1 MPSGSSASVRAAVAQ
16 ALSPEKRRLIVTAA
30 AREAA
35 QRAEAAYRAET
46 GLPPG
51 HDTVV
56 DGRAHASLDRLNPD
70 RGEVVFRFARV
81 TEALAWIYDQI
92 VTHSPRLTGRFAASH
107 ILLADGQRVDPKN
120 PPAAARYVFMS
131 LAPYAK
137 KIEEGQSSSAPTGVY
152 QAVAVL
158 GERRF
163 GNSVSVGFGY
173 ESPLVDYIAGAH
185 GRGAR
190 ALLRQQPVRVAGMK
204 LERSTRV
211 PIITV
216 TLR

>member
-1 MPSGSSASVRAAVAQ
+1 MPNGSSAAVRAAVAQ
-16 ALSPEKRRLIVTAA
+16 ALSPEKRRVIVVAA
-30 AREAA
+30 ARETM
-35 QRAEAAYRAET
+35 QKAEAAYRAET
-46 GLPPG
+46 GRPPE

-56 DGRAHASLDRLNPD
+56 DGRDHASLDQLNPD
-70 RGEVVFRFARV
+70 RGEVVFRFGRA

-92 VTHSPRLTGRFAASH
+92 VTHSPRLTGRYAASH
-107 ILLADGQRVDPKN
+107 ILLADGQQVNPKN
-120 PPAAARYVFMS
+120 PPAADRYVFMS

-137 KIEEGQSSSAPTGVY
+137 KIEEGESSSTPSGVY

-158 GERRF
+158 AARQF

-173 ESPLVDYIAGAH
+173 ESPLIDYIAGAH

-190 ALLRQQPVRVAGMK
+190 AALRQQPVRVAGMK
-204 LERSTRV
+204 LERATRV
-211 PIITV
+211 PVITV

>member
-1 MPSGSSASVRAAVAQ
+1 MPAGSSAAVRAAVAQ
-16 ALSPEKRRLIVTAA
+16 ALAPEKRRAIVTAA
-30 AREAA
+30 AKEAA
-35 QRAEAAYRAET
+35 QRADAAYRAET
-46 GLPPG
+46 GRPPA

-56 DGRAHASLDRLNPD
+56 DGRAHASLDQLNPD
-70 RGEVVFRFARV
+70 RGEVVFRFAQAA
-81 TEALAWIYDQI
+81 EALAWIYDQI

-107 ILLADGQRVDPKN
+107 IMLADGQQADPKN

-137 KIEEGQSSSAPTGVY
+137 KIEEGESSSAPSGVY
-152 QAVAVL
+152 QVVAVL
-158 GERRF
+158 AARQF
-163 GNSVSVGFGY
+163 GNSVDVGFGY
-173 ESPLVDYIAGAH
+173 ESPIIDYIAGAR

-190 ALLRQQPVRVAGMK
+190 ALLRQQPVRIAGMK
-204 LERSTRV
+204 LERATRV